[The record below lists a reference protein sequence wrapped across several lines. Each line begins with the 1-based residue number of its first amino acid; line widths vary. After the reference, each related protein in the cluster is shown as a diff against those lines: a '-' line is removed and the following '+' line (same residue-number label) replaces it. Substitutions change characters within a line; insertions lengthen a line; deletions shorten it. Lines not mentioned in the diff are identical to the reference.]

1 MQQMQ
6 VWSLGWEGSLE
17 KEMATCLGILAWRI
31 PWTEE
36 PDGLQSL
43 GLQKSQTW
51 LKWLSTCAWA
61 PEPDDVC
68 LNPHL
73 SFTSCVKGALA
84 LSLCTSCLHILAFML
99 RTMTVWSPCSP
110 CKFNRAITYARS
122 YTDGLCFW
130 VETHG
135 ERERQRVSV
144 CVWKI
149 SLQSNSNKMNIL
161 KCTNLMKCYCDTD
174 RFASVSPCTIR
185 SHLCWCWWT
194 LCHLC
199 LHWCVW

>member
-99 RTMTVWSPCSP
+99 RTMTVWSPFGNWWGFIKPNCVS
-110 CKFNRAITYARS
+110 
-122 YTDGLCFW
+122 
-130 VETHG
+130 HG
-135 ERERQRVSV
+135 EPYSPNMIKLNVPPFLLQNSD
-144 CVWKI
+144 VW
-149 SLQSNSNKMNIL
+149 
-161 KCTNLMKCYCDTD
+161 
-174 RFASVSPCTIR
+174 
-185 SHLCWCWWT
+185 
-194 LCHLC
+194 
-199 LHWCVW
+199 